1 MRVEGATGVVD
12 REGVQ
17 EEERLGCMSKLGACR
32 ERWVV
37 GRAVVVKFIL
47 LVAECGGDSGPSGA
61 HSVP

>member
-1 MRVEGATGVVD
+1 MEETGVVD

-17 EEERLGCMSKLGACR
+17 EEERLGYMSKSGACR

-47 LVAECGGDSGPSGA
+47 VAE
-61 HSVP
+61 